1 MLVWCGQ
8 ERFLSSPMGKG
19 ILLLSLSLIKYSWY
33 SIMKANWNRSK
44 ALQIQV
50 EYEEM
55 NRD

>member
-1 MLVWCGQ
+1 
-8 ERFLSSPMGKG
+8 MGKG